1 MYHVL
6 PLTCVL
12 VCVVLFSTKV
22 SPRLLNRV
30 DLNIKYKSDF
40 ESQV

>member
-12 VCVVLFSTKV
+12 VCVVLCTKV

>member
-6 PLTCVL
+6 PLICFL

-22 SPRLLNRV
+22 SFRLFNRV
-30 DLNIKYKSDF
+30 DLNIKYNSDF